1 MIDLTTLVP
10 TLNDTPIDAFDE
22 LSRYRGLALLT
33 LTTQDGKQVV
43 YVDRRI
49 VPQAEA
55 LIEAGRVPLGE
66 GDRLDNLAATWLG
79 EARWWWRIADANRA
93 LDPTALTARAAL
105 GRMLRITLPEGAPP
119 LRSE

>member
-10 TLNDTPIDAFDE
+10 TLNDTPVEAFDD
-22 LSRYRGLALLT
+22 LSRYRGLRLLT
-33 LTTQDGKQVV
+33 LATPDGRQVV

-49 VPQAEA
+49 VPQPEA
-55 LIEAGRVPLGE
+55 LIEAGRVQVND
-66 GDRLDNLAATWLG
+66 GDRLDNLAATWLA

-93 LDPTALTARAAL
+93 LDPATLTSRSAL

-119 LRSE
+119 LLAE